1 MDIVLICLA
10 LIFII
15 AGIVGCVVPGLPGPP
30 LNLIGLILLTFVN
43 GMETIHWA
51 FWVFYGIITTFIVIL
66 DYVLPIWGTKKLGGS
81 KRGVW
86 GAAIGL
92 FVGIFASV
100 GLGPFGI
107 IILPFVGA
115 VIGELTTQKELKDAM
130 KAGVGALFGILVS
143 TVGKLTVSVII
154 TIHFIIIL
162 TRYLI

>member
-1 MDIVLICLA
+1 MDIVFIILA

-15 AGIVGCVVPGLPGPP
+15 AGIVGCIVPGLPGPP
-30 LNLIGLILLTFVN
+30 LNLIGLILLTYVS
-43 GMETIHWA
+43 GMGNIHWG

-66 DYVLPIWGTKKLGGS
+66 DYILPVWGTKKLGGS
-81 KRGVW
+81 KRGVL

-92 FVGIFASV
+92 FFGIFFSF

-107 IILPFVGA
+107 ILFPFVGA

-143 TVGKLTVSVII
+143 TVGKLSVALII
-154 TIHFIIIL
+154 TIHFFVL
-162 TRYLI
+162 LVRYLI